1 MTDEKRAWLLL
12 EEIKDACIDILGD
25 RLTGIYVHGSLAF
38 GCFTWA
44 TGDIDFLIVAQH
56 EMTQAEKEAL
66 IRLLLGAEDRAPSK
80 GFEMSVMRRQ
90 DCEAF
95 VHPAPY
101 ELHYSKAYRREY
113 QEDLSFWCRKM
124 CGVDEDLA
132 AHITVLKAV
141 GKTLYGPPLEQVFG
155 DVPPRDYLKSILFDV
170 ENAREDVWEN
180 PVYVTLNLC
189 RVLGYMKERLVL
201 SKKTGALWGM
211 ENLPSSCRTLIRGA
225 LACYE
230 GNKCE
235 INLQQAADFAD
246 YALRQIEK
254 MTQNDT

>member
-1 MTDEKRAWLLL
+1 MTDEKRAWQLL
-12 EEIKDACIDILGD
+12 EEVKDACVDILGD
-25 RLTGIYVHGSLAF
+25 GLTGIYVHGSLAF
-38 GCFTWA
+38 GCFAWA
-44 TGDIDFLIVAQH
+44 TGDIDFLIVMQR
-56 EMTQAEKEAL
+56 EMTQEEKEAL
-66 IRLLLGAEDRAPSK
+66 IRYLLKAEERAPVK

-113 QEDLSFWCRKM
+113 QRDLSSLCRSM

-141 GKTLYGPPLEQVFG
+141 GKTLYGLPLEQVFG
-155 DVPPRDYLKSILFDV
+155 DVPPQDYLKSILFDV

-189 RVLGYMKERLVL
+189 RVLGYGKDRLVL
-201 SKKTGALWGM
+201 SKKTGALWAM
-211 ENLPSSCRTLIRGA
+211 ENLPACYHSLIERA

-235 INLQQAADFAD
+235 INLQQAAEFAD
-246 YALRQIEK
+246 DVLRQIEK
-254 MTQNDT
+254 MTQNGT